1 MFPRRMV
8 GGFIERTARSN
19 HQKNL
24 KGNLMDITRTLQGR
38 DKGRIVSSCCSF
50 MIFDGR
56 ICDVISHSNLMSA
69 LLMSTCI
76 LITKSLAGSIFN
88 MSHPLSLNQCCSLEE
103 NYHQLRLQI
112 IIVHQH
118 HTSYQFAVSITSVIS
133 FTISHDVVRLVN
145 LKEQTHK
152 DNFFVHFWHS
162 IQYKL

>member
-1 MFPRRMV
+1 
-8 GGFIERTARSN
+8 
-19 HQKNL
+19 
-24 KGNLMDITRTLQGR
+24 
-38 DKGRIVSSCCSF
+38 
-50 MIFDGR
+50 
-56 ICDVISHSNLMSA
+56 
-69 LLMSTCI
+69 MSTSI

-118 HTSYQFAVSITSVIS
+118 HASYQFAVSVTSLIS

-145 LKEQTHK
+145 LIEQTHK

-162 IQYKL
+162 TQYKL

>member
-88 MSHPLSLNQCCSLEE
+88 MSQPLSQNQCCSLEE
-103 NYHQLRLQI
+103 NYHLFRLLHI
-112 IIVHQH
+112 YSPRFLSIYNFH
-118 HTSYQFAVSITSVIS
+118 HFCDHFY
-133 FTISHDVVRLVN
+133 
-145 LKEQTHK
+145 
-152 DNFFVHFWHS
+152 NF
-162 IQYKL
+162 